1 MIINMNNNFKD
12 ISWQVTE
19 DEYRQDK
26 AYSYSTLAKYEREGF
41 NNLETLFDKVESPS
55 LTFGSIVDT
64 LITGSDEEFNERFMV
79 ADFGCII
86 SDTLVTIVK
95 RLFDNL
101 KDKYVSIDDI
111 PDETIIDLISDIS
124 WNNHW
129 LPKTRA
135 KKIKE
140 DCKEYYK
147 ILYISGNRTIISP
160 IIYQEAINTVDKLKS
175 SSATKFYFEQNN
187 IFDTNIERFYQ
198 LKFKATIDNIDFR
211 CMADEIIVIHDK
223 KIVIPIDL
231 KTSSKPEWDFYKSFI
246 DWRYDIQGRLYW
258 RIIRDNMDRNPYFK
272 DFKLA
277 NYRFIV
283 ANKKTLVPLVWIF
296 NNTTTNGDLTILK
309 DKVLRDPIVIAK
321 ELNEYLENKPLVPNS
336 INITT
341 PNNIEEWLNKL

>member
-1 MIINMNNNFKD
+1 MNNFKD

-19 DEYRQDK
+19 EEYRQDR
-26 AYSYSTLAKYEREGF
+26 AYSYSILAKYEREGF

-64 LITGSDEEFNERFMV
+64 LITGSEEEFNERFMV
-79 ADFGCII
+79 ADFGCTI

-95 RLFDNL
+95 RLFNNL
-101 KDKYVSIDDI
+101 KDKYTSIDNI
-111 PDETIIDLISDIS
+111 PDETIVDLISDIS

-147 ILYISGNRTIISP
+147 TLYISGNRTIINP
-160 IIYQEAINTVDKLKS
+160 VVYQEAINTADKLKS

-187 IFDTNIERFYQ
+187 IFDTNVERFYQ

-211 CMADEIIVIHDK
+211 CMADEIIVIHDM

-246 DWRYDIQGRLYW
+246 DWRYE
-258 RIIRDNMDRNPYFK
+258 K
-272 DFKLA
+272 
-277 NYRFIV
+277 
-283 ANKKTLVPLVWIF
+283 
-296 NNTTTNGDLTILK
+296 
-309 DKVLRDPIVIAK
+309 
-321 ELNEYLENKPLVPNS
+321 
-336 INITT
+336 
-341 PNNIEEWLNKL
+341 